1 MGAGNP
7 LDLSVYL
14 VTDTPLCG
22 RTGVAATAREA
33 AQSGASVVQL
43 RDHYLSDDEFVALGR
58 EVVAALAGFGVPVLV
73 DDRVHLVAAIG
84 AAGAHVGQDD
94 LDVVQARRLLG
105 PRAILGLSVHSLEQ
119 LAAAA
124 YPPEGTIDYLGVG
137 PVWPQ
142 TTKRDAADP
151 ISIDTLKLIAARS
164 PWPVVGI
171 GGITKERVGA
181 VREAGAAGVAV
192 VSAICGRP
200 DVRAATTSIRSAWA
214 GAAKTGGAL

>member
-1 MGAGNP
+1 VTFDEKTV
-7 LDLSVYL
+7 DLSVYL
-14 VTDTPLCG
+14 VTDTVLCG
-22 RTGVAATAREA
+22 RRGVAATAREA
-33 AQSGASVVQL
+33 ALSGASVVQL
-43 RDHYLSDDEFVALGR
+43 RDHQLSDDEFVALGR
-58 EVVAALAGFGVPVLV
+58 DVVAALLV

-84 AAGAHVGQDD
+84 AAGAHVGQED

-119 LAAAA
+119 LEAAAHH
-124 YPPEGTIDYLGVG
+124 PEGTVDYLGVG

-151 ISIDTLKLIAARS
+151 IGIETLELIAASS

-171 GGITKERVGA
+171 GGITTERAGA

-200 DVRAATTSIRSAWA
+200 DVRAATTAIRSAWA
-214 GAAKTGGAL
+214 DAAKTGGAL